1 MFLFPTSSIS
11 FLAKCFF
18 IWFALNWLNDFQAEG
33 QVRSKRTVTKA
44 RCVANCYTMVSQY
57 ILHKTLK
64 SNLSCL
70 LKRATALK
78 FSIRINVLRVHSQEV
93 HWCFKF
99 NVCRYNLKA
108 LRPGYTLFFFIR
120 MLFFRPRLNI
130 LIFLPIL
137 GWKYSCIILKL

>member
-78 FSIRINVLRVHSQEV
+78 FLIRINVLRVHSQEV
-93 HWCFKF
+93 HWSFKF

-108 LRPGYTLFFFIR
+108 LRPGYTLFFYKNVVFPAQAEYSY
-120 MLFFRPRLNI
+120 FSADFRLKT
-130 LIFLPIL
+130 FLY
-137 GWKYSCIILKL
+137 YS